1 MDLNYTEIVLNGYL
15 NPDSRGYLDN
25 YFFRQFKKAQ
35 KDFYEADEFFNG
47 CFRVTRFFEAE
58 MNKRIIERITELYLI
73 IDWHKRGMRGASCI
87 RFTDIKKYVIKLCFN
102 YYLML

>member
-15 NPDSRGYLDN
+15 DN
-25 YFFRQFKKAQ
+25 CFFRQFKKAQ

-102 YYLML
+102 YHLML